1 MAKLDLTIERCHI
14 VLQKYFTCLKSQQ
27 HHTRLFNPL
36 SKQILF
42 NLLKFMTNLKGTVK
56 SETNGE
62 IIELAWNILKYG
74 LFSK

>member
-1 MAKLDLTIERCHI
+1 MAKIDSTIEKCHI

-27 HHTRLFNPL
+27 YPTRLFNPL

-42 NLLKFMTNLKGTVK
+42 NLLKFMANLKGMMNEK
-56 SETNGE
+56 NDE
-62 IIELAWNILKYG
+62 IAELAWNILKYG